1 MKTREDH
8 VWESLLLQSAPAF
21 TGETV
26 PPFGFSTRMLAG
38 LRDQQRQEAS
48 WERTGLRAIF
58 ASLVAVAGLAL
69 VTIVMAD
76 YQSNKIDPGVQSLA
90 LVEHLQVS

>member
-21 TGETV
+21 AGETV
-26 PPFGFSTRMLAG
+26 PPFGFSTHMLAG
-38 LRDQQRQEAS
+38 LRDQQREEAA

-58 ASLVAVAGLAL
+58 ASLAAVAGLAL
-69 VTIVMAD
+69 VTLAVTKHESD
-76 YQSNKIDPGVQSLA
+76 DIDPAVQSMA
-90 LVEHLQVS
+90 LVEHVQVS